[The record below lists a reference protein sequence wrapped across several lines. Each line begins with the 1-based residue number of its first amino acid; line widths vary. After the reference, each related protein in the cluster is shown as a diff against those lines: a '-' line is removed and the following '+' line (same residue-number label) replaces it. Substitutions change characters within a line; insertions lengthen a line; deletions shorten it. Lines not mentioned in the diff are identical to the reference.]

1 MTKAYLVVDAR
12 STDPERMVEY
22 RRLSSIA
29 VEKFGGRFLVRGGA
43 YELLEGNWQPQRLV
57 VIEFESRD
65 MAKAFYD
72 SPEYVAARQARAG
85 VSSFDMVLFEGYL
98 SM

>member
-1 MTKAYLVVDAR
+1 MTKAHLVVDAK

-22 RRLSSIA
+22 RRLSSLA

-43 YELLEGNWQPQRLV
+43 YEVLEGTWQPQRLV
-57 VIEFESRD
+57 VIEFESREK
-65 MAKAFYD
+65 AKAFYD
-72 SPEYVAARQARAG
+72 SPEYVAAREARAG
-85 VSSFDMVLFEGYL
+85 VSSFDMVLVEGY